1 MKLVSKIS
9 LNGDEREVL
18 NAFTTLLETICSD
31 NGDCSECP
39 IHEACTYHGAFPEAL
54 DLLLSQT
61 STENSYQDEEED
73 PATYEFEPG
82 RVYWN
87 EMAANP

>member
-9 LNGDEREVL
+9 LNGDEQEVL
-18 NAFTTLLETICSD
+18 NGFVTLLNTICSD
-31 NGDCSECP
+31 SDNCSECP
-39 IHEACTYHGAFPEAL
+39 ISEACKYHGSLPEAL

-61 STENSYQDEEED
+61 SEKQTEEED
-73 PATYEFEPG
+73 LATYEFEPG